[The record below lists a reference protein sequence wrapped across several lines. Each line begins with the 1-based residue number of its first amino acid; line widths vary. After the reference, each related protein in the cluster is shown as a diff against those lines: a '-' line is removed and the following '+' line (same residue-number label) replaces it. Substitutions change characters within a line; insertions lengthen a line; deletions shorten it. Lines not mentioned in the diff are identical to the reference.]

1 MTVGGFHRGGSGPP
15 LVLLHGFTDTGFTWT
30 PVLAKLEAHHDVI
43 APTMLGH
50 YGGSPLPAGV
60 PFSIEALVEAVERDM
75 DAVGF
80 DTAHLVGISLGGWV
94 ALQLASRG
102 RARSVVGLSPAG
114 GWVHGSREERRILR
128 YFRRNYLLL
137 GAGRPFFTTVASRP
151 RARTLALRD
160 LVANPGSVP
169 PAAALGLIRGAADC
183 PAYTEALR
191 MARSE
196 GLGDLE
202 PVECPVVIAWGTRDA
217 LLRWPRC
224 SQRLRDFLPDAEF
237 VELPGLGHLA
247 QWDDPGL
254 VTRTILELTT
264 QTEGTPTAA

>member
-1 MTVGGFHRGGSGPP
+1 M
-15 LVLLHGFTDTGFTWT
+15 VLLHGFTDTGFTWT
-30 PVLAKLEAHHDVI
+30 PVLAGLEAHHDVI

-50 YGGSPLPAGV
+50 CGGSPLPAGT
-60 PFSIEALVEAVERDM
+60 PLSIEALVAAVERDM

-80 DTAHLVGISLGGWV
+80 ETAHLVGISLGGWV

-114 GWVHGSREERRILR
+114 GWLHGSRDGRRILR

-137 GAGRPFFTTVASRP
+137 RAGRPFFNTVASRP
-151 RARTLALRD
+151 RARALALRD

-169 PAAALGLIRGAADC
+169 PAAALALIRGAADC

-202 PVECPVVIAWGTRDA
+202 PVECPVLIAWGTRDA
-217 LLRWPRC
+217 LLCWPRY
-224 SQRLRDFLPDAEF
+224 SQRFGDFLPDAEF
-237 VELPGLGHLA
+237 VELPGLGHLP
-247 QWDDPGL
+247 QWDDPTL
-254 VTRTILELTT
+254 VARTILELTT
-264 QTEGTPTAA
+264 QIEATPTAA